1 MSTFFMMAA
10 SNATQVGIFVGI
22 IVFLVLFFKLIM
34 GFIRFMFRHPI
45 WFILLLAL
53 GGLGLAFNLLL
64 GGVVILAVLAGGGI
78 MFAMN
83 SFDI

>member
-1 MSTFFMMAA
+1 MSTFLMMAA